1 MLSKT
6 SLPRQ
11 ALHRRQQVYPWKR
24 IPLVLNAR
32 GACNGIRSTGAKMC
46 TARVSQRSACSLL
59 LADAHPLQRLQ
70 RAIGGSVSERVNN
83 IAHAASES
91 SHGGTTVQHPRFSI
105 FRSSAAAAYPDGCL
119 LFRGQLRTCAGPS
132 VIQPASGNLL
142 IQAPSLHAFLRSPPL
157 SHIRTF
163 ANTVNTTHRFMQRG
177 RGQDRGGGRG
187 GFRGGS
193 RGGPPSGSTG
203 GRGSPG
209 PGYGGRGSSPGGRG
223 GYRGG
228 DGGGFRG
235 GDRGGYR
242 GGPSSRGGSDRGSFG
257 GRGRGRGEPAGVFA
271 PGQPANIDARITD
284 KSQDAL
290 ITSLRSLKL
299 SDTDLPGR
307 PDFGTKGTAIKLR
320 ANFFP
325 VKVPK
330 GPLYEYDVALQP
342 AASNKRLKRRI
353 FQLAEETT
361 EWRNAGM
368 TGKVAH
374 DHSAK
379 LISCFKLPQPLEI
392 KIAYT
397 EEGEETAEKKRA
409 PKQYVMAIKFIQPI
423 ETQALINYLEGQPQ
437 YRGYDI
443 MPIIN
448 ALNLVLSMH
457 PSRVLGGGVMVGR
470 NKFFHP
476 SPTAPPVPLG
486 GGLEAWRGFYSSVR
500 PAWKQL
506 MVNVN
511 VCTTAFY
518 TPGNL
523 ADRLIEFMSASHGAR
538 PAAFVKGV
546 RIRTVHLGYRKTV
559 KTAAKVNARQYKFTA
574 EGMGEVTV
582 EQYFAKK
589 YNIKLRYPDL
599 PLIDVGGQ
607 KTNYLPAEVCVILE
621 NQPFRGKLLDEHT
634 ATMITVACQ
643 PPNVNAREIVSRGIQ
658 ELGFAQT
665 APPLNAFGVS
675 IGNEMAVVPGRI
687 LPAPSVR
694 YAGGGPTAIDDR
706 ASWNLRGVRFTVGAR
721 LEKWAVLLIQDGN
734 RRDEFAGTNDPEL
747 QSTLSGFMDM
757 CKRSGMTV
765 DNAKP
770 MVVAAQLPPRTAD
783 DPLRKRAIQKIR
795 ETLTS
800 VTSKPKIILVMLSNG
815 DRFIYSGLKHL
826 CDVFLDVATVCVHAA
841 KIRKERGQLQYFANV
856 ALKFNM
862 KLGGVNH
869 ELGDQNMAWLT
880 REPTMLVGMDVT
892 HPGAGT
898 VRSTPS
904 IAAVVASVD
913 KRMAQYPASLRLQ
926 ESRKEMITDLQAM
939 MEERLVAFRDRNQKN
954 LPTRVLVYRDGVSE
968 GQFETVLREEMPLIK
983 KAFARF
989 STPQKRYNPKLTIV
1003 ICAKRH
1009 HTRFFPTEAAHAA
1022 GDGNPRPGTV
1032 VDRGVTAVYDYD
1044 FFLQAH
1050 GGLQGT
1056 TRPTHYYVVRD
1067 EIGIGADQ
1075 LQGLTNDISYTFAR
1089 ATKAVSLVSPAY
1101 YADLA
1106 CERGRC
1112 YILSL
1117 LQGISDAVA
1126 TTTAGSGTDE
1136 QEEVMKE
1143 AKKMWRF
1150 EKSPNGVGGA
1160 LKETMFYI

>member
-1 MLSKT
+1 
-6 SLPRQ
+6 
-11 ALHRRQQVYPWKR
+11 
-24 IPLVLNAR
+24 
-32 GACNGIRSTGAKMC
+32 
-46 TARVSQRSACSLL
+46 
-59 LADAHPLQRLQ
+59 
-70 RAIGGSVSERVNN
+70 
-83 IAHAASES
+83 
-91 SHGGTTVQHPRFSI
+91 
-105 FRSSAAAAYPDGCL
+105 
-119 LFRGQLRTCAGPS
+119 
-132 VIQPASGNLL
+132 
-142 IQAPSLHAFLRSPPL
+142 
-157 SHIRTF
+157 
-163 ANTVNTTHRFMQRG
+163 MQRG

-209 PGYGGRGSSPGGRG
+209 PGYGGRG

-242 GGPSSRGGSDRGSFG
+242 GGPSSRGGSDR

-290 ITSLRSLKL
+290 IASLRSLKL

-330 GPLYEYDVALQP
+330 GPLFEYDVALQP

-397 EEGEETAEKKRA
+397 DEGEETAEKKRA
-409 PKQYVMAIKFIQPI
+409 PKPYVMAIKFIQPI

-457 PSRVLGGGVMVGR
+457 PGRVLGGGVMVGR
-470 NKFFHP
+470 NKFFHR
-476 SPTAPPVPLG
+476 SPMAPPVPLG

-523 ADRLIEFMSASHGAR
+523 ADRLIEFMNASHGAR

-546 RIRTVHLGYRKTV
+546 RIRTTHLGYRKTV

-643 PPNVNAREIVSRGIQ
+643 PPNVNAREIVLRGIQ

-747 QSTLSGFMDM
+747 HSTLSGFIDM
-757 CKRSGMTV
+757 CKRSGLTV

-770 MVVAAQLPPRTAD
+770 MIVAAQLPPRTAD
-783 DPLRKRAIQKIR
+783 DPLRKRAVQKIR

-800 VTSKPKIILVMLSNG
+800 VASKPKIILVMLSNG

-880 REPTMLVGMDVT
+880 KEPTMLVGMDVT

-898 VRSTPS
+898 VRGTPS

-939 MEERLVAFRDRNQKN
+939 MEERLVAFRDRNQRN

-983 KAFARF
+983 KAFAQF
-989 STPQKRYNPKLTIV
+989 NTPQKRYNPKLTIV

-1009 HTRFFPTEAAHAA
+1009 HTRFCPTEAAHAA
-1022 GDGNPRPGTV
+1022 GDGNPKPGTV
-1032 VDRGVTAVYDYD
+1032 VDRGVTAVYNYG

-1056 TRPTHYYVVRD
+1056 TRPTHYYVVCD
-1067 EIGIGADQ
+1067 EIGIKADQ

-1117 LQGISDAVA
+1117 LQGISDGVG

-1143 AKKMWRF
+1143 AKKLWRF
-1150 EKSPNGVGGA
+1150 EKNPNGVGGA